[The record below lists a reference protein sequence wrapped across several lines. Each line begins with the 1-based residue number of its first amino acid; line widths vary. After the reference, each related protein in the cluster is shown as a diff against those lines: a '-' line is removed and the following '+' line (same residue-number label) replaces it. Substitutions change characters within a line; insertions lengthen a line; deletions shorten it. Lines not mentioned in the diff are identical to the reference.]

1 MSRGNRHLQSR
12 LLRDGVQRAKRRAQ
26 AAAVEM
32 AAHNQAEL
40 DDTLNQI
47 SIWAYGLPDGDT
59 TPRALEL
66 LANLGWCIG
75 LGATIAIKL
84 DPQDPQARR
93 LHGALRAVHAMCMAG
108 YRWRSAQAA
117 AMDKAAREANALTMA
132 NPDMARRHT
141 ADAYWLTERIKTRR
155 VQASDVAGA
164 EVYAQPR
171 EAATC

>member
-1 MSRGNRHLQSR
+1 MSRSTRHLQSR

-26 AAAVEM
+26 AQATAQ
-32 AAHNQAEL
+32 AQHNVAEL
-40 DDTLNQI
+40 ADTLNQI

-84 DPQDPQARR
+84 DPDDPQARR
-93 LHGALRAVHAMCMAG
+93 LHGALRAVHSMCMAG

-117 AMDKAAREANALTMA
+117 AMDKAAREANAVTMA
-132 NPDMARRHT
+132 NTDMAKRH
-141 ADAYWLTERIKTRR
+141 ADDAYWLTARIKTRT
-155 VQASDVAGA
+155 VAATDVAGA
-164 EVYAQPR
+164 EVYAQPQ
-171 EAATC
+171 EAAAC